1 MTTKLLRLLWLP
13 ILSLIFLV
21 SCSTNIE
28 DAIDTNIVQ
37 DNIITLSTLHLEKGY
52 ILFFEKES
60 HKDIGVAFI
69 PSSKEKRKTSINGY
83 LSQNDINHN
92 WHYSA
97 SELGGTFY
105 SVYYGTLTQPP
116 KGKVYIE
123 FKNGVR
129 KEVTVLQASQ
139 SLVWTL
145 VINERF
151 EQNELK
157 VTLEE
162 S

>member
-1 MTTKLLRLLWLP
+1 MSTNLLKLLWLP
-13 ILSLIFLV
+13 ILFLIFLV

-37 DNIITLSTLHLEKGY
+37 DKIITLSTLNLEKGY
-52 ILFFEKES
+52 IVFFEKES

-69 PSSKEKRKTSINGY
+69 PPSKEKRKTSINGY
-83 LSQNDINHN
+83 LSQNDSNHN

-97 SELGGTFY
+97 SELSGTFY
-105 SVYYGTLTQPP
+105 SVYYGTLAQLP

-123 FKNGVR
+123 FKNAVR
-129 KEVTVLQASQ
+129 KEATVLQASQ
-139 SLVWTL
+139 SLLWTL

-157 VTLEE
+157 VALEE

>member
-1 MTTKLLRLLWLP
+1 MNTNLRKLLWLP

-37 DNIITLSTLHLEKGY
+37 DKIITLSTLRLEKGY
-52 ILFFEKES
+52 IVFFEKES
-60 HKDIGVAFI
+60 HKDIGVA
-69 PSSKEKRKTSINGY
+69 KEKGKTSINGY
-83 LSQNDINHN
+83 LNQNNNKLN

-129 KEVTVLQASQ
+129 KEATVLQASQ

-157 VTLEE
+157 VTLEQG
-162 S
+162 